1 MGRIV
6 STLKKSKNVRNS
18 AWIIGQQV
26 FQMLLQLVVG
36 VLTARY
42 LGPSN
47 YGSLNYTASFVVF
60 FTSVA
65 TLGMDGVVIRKIIE
79 HPEKEAEYL
88 GSCMGLRLISS
99 LLSIISV
106 SIIVYV
112 LNPSEPIKLLL
123 VILQSFQLSFKAIQ
137 ILDAWFQRYL
147 ISKYV
152 SIGKMIACIVVS
164 AYKIFLLMSS
174 KSIIWFAFSNSLTD
188 GVIALLEIY
197 FFSSL
202 CGKKLRFSLR
212 TGLDVLHDSYHFILS
227 GIMVAIYGQMDR
239 IMIGQMMSDLDV
251 GYYTT
256 ATAICSMWIFVP
268 SAIITSFQP
277 TIMELKKRGDEILYL
292 LRLKQLYSFI
302 IWLCIIV
309 SVLIVILGKM
319 IVFIL
324 YGAEYF
330 GAIPALRIVIW
341 CETFAMIGSAR
352 GIWIICENKNKY
364 VKYYLAIGAVINLVL
379 NAVLIPSMGINGAAI
394 ATLITQITTSVIAPL
409 LFKETRIHSRIVLD
423 AFLLRWFFEKK
434 KAA

>member
-18 AWIIGQQV
+18 GWIIGQQV

-65 TLGMDGVVIRKIIE
+65 TLGMDGVVIKKIIE
-79 HPEKEAEYL
+79 YPEKEAEYL

-99 LLSIISV
+99 FLSIISV
-106 SIIVYV
+106 SIIVYI

-123 VILQSFQLSFKAIQ
+123 VFLQSFQLSFKAIQ
-137 ILDAWFQRYL
+137 VLDAWFQRYL

-152 SIGKMIACIVVS
+152 SIGKIIACIVVS
-164 AYKIFLLMSS
+164 AYKVFLLLSA
-174 KSIIWFAFSNSLTD
+174 KSIIWFAISNALTD
-188 GVIALLEIY
+188 GIIALVEVLFY
-197 FFSSL
+197 SVRY
-202 CGKKLRFSLR
+202 GKKLRFSFK

-227 GIMVAIYGQMDR
+227 GLMVAIYGQMDR
-239 IMIGQMMSDLDV
+239 IMIGQMMTDLDV
-251 GYYTT
+251 GFYTT

-277 TIMELKKRGDEILYL
+277 TIMELKKRGDEDLYL

-309 SVLIVILGKM
+309 SVLIAFLGR
-319 IVFIL
+319 IIIFIL
-324 YGAEYF
+324 YGVEYY
-330 GAIPALRIVIW
+330 GAIPVLRIVIW

-352 GIWIICENKNKY
+352 GIWVLCENKNKY
-364 VKYYLAIGAVINLVL
+364 VKYYLTIGAVINLVL
-379 NAVLIPSMGINGAAI
+379 NAVLIPSIGINGAAI

-409 LFKETRIHSRIVLD
+409 FFKETRIHSKIVLD

-434 KAA
+434 KTT